1 MSRWISQEAERL
13 APYTPGEQPQDQQY
27 VKLNTNESPFP
38 PSPKVLKAINRA
50 EILKL
55 NLYSDPTCAALT
67 EAIARRYELKA
78 KNVLAGNGSDE
89 VLAFAFRAFCGAG
102 QPVAFADVTYGFYKS
117 QAALFDLDVKIIPL
131 REDFTLHVDDYM
143 DFPGT
148 IVIANPNAP
157 TGIAVPRNDIQRLLE
172 ANPDRVVIVDEAYV
186 DFGAESCV
194 PMIYRYDNLL
204 VTQTMS
210 KSRSLAGGRVG
221 YALGSP
227 ELIADLNRVKY
238 RSRYRSVFRSTV
250 YTLIT
255 VAAVSILVAT
265 LWLPVLQIYGSSM
278 TPTLQDGEIIFSV
291 KTSEFEPGEIVAFY
305 YNNKILVKR
314 VICGPGDWIDIDED
328 GTVYVNEVRLE
339 EPYLTEK
346 TLGDCN
352 IDLPFQVPDG
362 KVFVMGDHR
371 STSVDSRNTAVGCV
385 AQEQIV
391 GKIIFRIWPLNRI
404 GTVD

>member
-1 MSRWISQEAERL
+1 MKKKKILEMPSTQQLEAE
-13 APYTPGEQPQDQQY
+13 
-27 VKLNTNESPFP
+27 
-38 PSPKVLKAINRA
+38 
-50 EILKL
+50 
-55 NLYSDPTCAALT
+55 
-67 EAIARRYELKA
+67 
-78 KNVLAGNGSDE
+78 
-89 VLAFAFRAFCGAG
+89 
-102 QPVAFADVTYGFYKS
+102 
-117 QAALFDLDVKIIPL
+117 
-131 REDFTLHVDDYM
+131 
-143 DFPGT
+143 
-148 IVIANPNAP
+148 
-157 TGIAVPRNDIQRLLE
+157 
-172 ANPDRVVIVDEAYV
+172 
-186 DFGAESCV
+186 
-194 PMIYRYDNLL
+194 
-204 VTQTMS
+204 
-210 KSRSLAGGRVG
+210 
-221 YALGSP
+221 
-227 ELIADLNRVKY
+227 LNRVKY

-255 VAAVSILVAT
+255 VAAVSIMVAT

-391 GKIIFRIWPLNRI
+391 GKIIFRIWPLNRL
-404 GTVD
+404 GDVD